1 MPLGIYIAI
10 YIYLRAKLYYE
21 LCAMASRCN
30 TLFKQLIQEAVD
42 RVKEC
47 RVQTRGR
54 FDNHVEEKPP
64 VPIALWPSVFPRK
77 HYEFLLRVQKDSY
90 EKHAIEL
97 RI

>member
-1 MPLGIYIAI
+1 
-10 YIYLRAKLYYE
+10 
-21 LCAMASRCN
+21 MASRCN

-77 HYEFLLRVQKDSY
+77 HYEFLLRVQKDYNLLVNKLSGS
-90 EKHAIEL
+90 KLIVDTL
-97 RI
+97 QRLV